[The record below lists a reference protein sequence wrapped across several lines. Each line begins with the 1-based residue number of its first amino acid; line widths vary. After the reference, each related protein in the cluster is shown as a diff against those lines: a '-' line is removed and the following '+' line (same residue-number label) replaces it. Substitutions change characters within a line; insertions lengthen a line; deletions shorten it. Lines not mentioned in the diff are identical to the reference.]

1 MPVKP
6 NSLAAENGDYDKLFY
21 LVTIVTKVDHRG
33 DWSRDLD
40 TTANIVFR
48 DGVMTDKFDQPS
60 HRRFGGVIAWLALLF
75 SLATL
80 IVGVARAD
88 QTDVDNETCLECH
101 EGYDSGLLKTG
112 HALRT
117 SGASA
122 VACVSCHAG
131 GSVHIDNPSKD
142 NIANPATVEMSKTEK
157 VCTTCHLDLTCTG
170 CHSVHKPAKAGELPC
185 QKCHVAVTHQ
195 FQQRSNHPLIEG
207 TVSCVSCH
215 DFLGKAEPTMGHGPS
230 ANCYACHTDQ
240 SGPFLFEHG
249 ATSSLTVDGND
260 GCVSC
265 HNPHGS
271 VNDRLL
277 TQTGANLCK
286 QCHGLPA
293 GHMTAHEGQFSQVA
307 CVDCHSDIHGSY
319 DNLFLLDPQLGTKFG
334 READAC
340 FCHYYR

>member
-157 VCTTCHLDLTCTG
+157 VCTTCHQPHPGRGMVGQDPHVGLDLTCAQAG
-170 CHSVHKPAKAGELPC
+170 QSRRASVPEMPRGGNAPVPAAL
-185 QKCHVAVTHQ
+185 Q
-195 FQQRSNHPLIEG
+195 S
-207 TVSCVSCH
+207 
-215 DFLGKAEPTMGHGPS
+215 S
-230 ANCYACHTDQ
+230 ADRR
-240 SGPFLFEHG
+240 
-249 ATSSLTVDGND
+249 DGL
-260 GCVSC
+260 V
-265 HNPHGS
+265 
-271 VNDRLL
+271 
-277 TQTGANLCK
+277 CK
-286 QCHGLPA
+286 LSRFPRQG
-293 GHMTAHEGQFSQVA
+293 
-307 CVDCHSDIHGSY
+307 
-319 DNLFLLDPQLGTKFG
+319 
-334 READAC
+334 
-340 FCHYYR
+340 